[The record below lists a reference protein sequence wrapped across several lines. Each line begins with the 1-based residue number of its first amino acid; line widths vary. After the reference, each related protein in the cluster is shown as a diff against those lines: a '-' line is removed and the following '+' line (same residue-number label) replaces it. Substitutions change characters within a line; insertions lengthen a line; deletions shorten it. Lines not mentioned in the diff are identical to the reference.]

1 VNIHMYLH
9 REAERRGEERRGEE
23 RRGEERKEGCGEDEY
38 GVLH

>member
-1 VNIHMYLH
+1 MYLH